1 MYPAVL
7 SFGQPVP
14 SIGKRQNGEVGVKEH
29 RVAERRLL
37 SLSMHRSDGLANKHD
52 YDR

>member
-7 SFGQPVP
+7 SFKQPVP
-14 SIGKRQNGEVGVKEH
+14 IIGKRQNGEGGVKEH

-37 SLSMHRSDGLANKHD
+37 SLSMHRSDGLGNKHD
-52 YDR
+52 FDR